1 HDDSRQNLTC
11 SSQRF
16 AIADNKFGEWHAAGS
31 TARSQL
37 DFSIQ
42 GQQGRNTIRS
52 RRGITKIA
60 SNCPA
65 ILDLD
70 GTDLSRCA
78 LWGSETLPQRSL
90 QNFGPSCP
98 SLNSKVI

>member
-1 HDDSRQNLTC
+1 HHQLTTCSQFYEDRGRVLDGAVHDDSRQNLTC

-16 AIADNKFGEWHAAGS
+16 AIADNTFGEWHAAGS

-42 GQQGRNTIRS
+42 GQQRRNTIRS
-52 RRGITKIA
+52 RRGITKIP

-78 LWGSETLPQRSL
+78 L
-90 QNFGPSCP
+90 
-98 SLNSKVI
+98 